1 MASGMRMCVCSTTP
15 GCGSEAHLSSGSP
28 SLVARS
34 IFLGDVL
41 IDLFFNCAFGREGI
55 LMSLS
60 IRRRGF
66 TLIELLVVI
75 AIIAV
80 LIALLLPAV
89 QQAREAARRSQCKNN
104 LKQMGLAIHNYHET
118 YGCLPIADVNG
129 TSTPIS
135 AHARLLP
142 YLDQST
148 VYNLV
153 DFTKP
158 YNHAN
163 NVAARMIEL
172 EVFRCPSDPDTLPM
186 SVGGRNNYYWNAGNG
201 IVMYNSGLSGQ
212 PQSNGVIFHERRI
225 RFAHITDGLSSTAA
239 MSEKMTGDGSNGL
252 STAKTDTFQ
261 PGTYPTTPD
270 EATQQCNAVIVTDL
284 TKQGY
289 SNVGGPWLQQYHST
303 NQYNHVLPPNG
314 RSCMF
319 PPGRIAT
326 TANSQHTGGIHTL
339 LCDGSV
345 RFIAES
351 INLPT
356 WRYLG
361 SINGGEV
368 LGEF

>member
-1 MASGMRMCVCSTTP
+1 
-15 GCGSEAHLSSGSP
+15 
-28 SLVARS
+28 
-34 IFLGDVL
+34 
-41 IDLFFNCAFGREGI
+41 
-55 LMSLS
+55 MSLS

-104 LKQMGLAIHNYHET
+104 LKQIGLAIHNYHDV
-118 YGCLPIADVNG
+118 YLCFPIADVNG
-129 TSTPIS
+129 TSNPVS

-142 YLDQST
+142 YMDQT
-148 VYNLV
+148 PVFNLI
-153 DFTKP
+153 DFNVP

-163 NVAARMIEL
+163 NNVPRMLEL
-172 EVFRCPSDPDTLPM
+172 PIFRCPSDPDSLPATI
-186 SVGGRNNYYWNAGNG
+186 GGRNNFYWNAGSG
-201 IVMYNSGLSGQ
+201 IVMYATGATGQ
-212 PQSNGVIFHERRI
+212 PAPNGIIYHNTKVRFSDIVDGTSN
-225 RFAHITDGLSSTAA
+225 TAA
-239 MSEKMTGDGSNGL
+239 MSEKMTGDGSNAI
-252 STAKTDTFQ
+252 STPATDTYQ
-261 PGTYPTTPD
+261 PGTYPNTPD
-270 EATQQCNAVIVTDL
+270 EALQQCNAVNTSDL

-326 TANSQHTGGIHTL
+326 TANSKHTGGVHLL

-345 RFIAES
+345 RFISE
-351 INLPT
+351 NLNLGT
-356 WRYLG
+356 WRALG
-361 SINGGEV
+361 STNGGEV

>member
-1 MASGMRMCVCSTTP
+1 MSV
-15 GCGSEAHLSSGSP
+15 
-28 SLVARS
+28 SL
-34 IFLGDVL
+34 
-41 IDLFFNCAFGREGI
+41 
-55 LMSLS
+55 
-60 IRRRGF
+60 RRRGF

-89 QQAREAARRSQCKNN
+89 QQAREAARRSSCKNN
-104 LKQMGLAIHNYHET
+104 LKQMGLAIHNYHEAF
-118 YGCLPIADVNG
+118 GCIPIADVNG

-142 YLDQST
+142 YLEQT
-148 VYNLV
+148 QVYQLV
-153 DFTKP
+153 DFNVP

-163 NVAARMIEL
+163 NTAARMVEL
-172 EVFRCPSDPDTLPM
+172 QVFRCPSDPDPLPAA
-186 SVGGRNNYYWNAGNG
+186 VGGRNNYYWNAGSG
-201 IVMYNSGLSGQ
+201 IVMYNSGSAGQ
-212 PQSNGVIFHERRI
+212 PQSNGIIFHEQRI
-225 RFAHITDGLSSTAA
+225 KFAHITDGLTNTAA
-239 MSEKMTGDGSNGL
+239 MSEKLTGDGSNGIA
-252 STAKTDTFQ
+252 TPRTDTLR

-270 EATQQCNAVIVTDL
+270 EAMQQCNAVVGTDL
-284 TKQGY
+284 TMQGY

-326 TANSQHTGGIHTL
+326 TANSQHVGGIHTL

-345 RFIAES
+345 RFITDS
-351 INLPT
+351 IHLAT
-356 WRYLG
+356 WRSLG
-361 SINGGEV
+361 SVNGGEV